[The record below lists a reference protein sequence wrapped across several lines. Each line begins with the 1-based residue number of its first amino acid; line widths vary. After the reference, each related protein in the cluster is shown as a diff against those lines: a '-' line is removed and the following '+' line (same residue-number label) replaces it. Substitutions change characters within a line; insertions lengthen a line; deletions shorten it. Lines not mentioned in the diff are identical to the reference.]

1 MEYRKENN
9 GWQTFFENWWFLF
22 LGLGAFAG
30 VEVLFFFQNL
40 TGMPWIHFLGATTA
54 LLFSGAGLILYAKFP
69 LYRSGRFFTF
79 GIRSIPQGF
88 KGAYRWG
95 WRIFLFGA
103 ALSLCLLLSKQ

>member
-9 GWQTFFENWWFLF
+9 GWHTLLDQFFFP
-22 LGLGAFAG
+22 LGPAAFVVG
-30 VEVLFFFQNL
+30 WVILLFFQNL
-40 TGMPWIHFLGATTA
+40 TGMPWIHFLEATAA

-95 WRIFLFGA
+95 WRIFLFGV
-103 ALSLCLLLSKQ
+103 ALSVCLLLSKQ